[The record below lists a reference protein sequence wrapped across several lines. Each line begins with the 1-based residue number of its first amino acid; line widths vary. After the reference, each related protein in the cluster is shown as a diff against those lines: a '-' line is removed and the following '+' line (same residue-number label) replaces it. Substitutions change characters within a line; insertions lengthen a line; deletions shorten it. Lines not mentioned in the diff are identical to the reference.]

1 MSFAGRQPASLE
13 RSLNRTLGTLVLVS
27 LVVISLAGTWIGRQA
42 MEQFVASRL
51 AHDAEALIAT
61 LDPETG
67 QLGRSLPPVYN
78 QPLSGHYFVIR
89 GTGSGPVRSRSLW
102 DADLETIDA
111 APGESKATFADGPQ
125 GQTLFV
131 WHAGYLLHG
140 QRINVSMAEDIA
152 PLLLALKRFL
162 VAALIAAFAAA
173 ALMYWLQKRILRR
186 GFEQIDAVRE
196 DVRRLSHGES
206 GELGS
211 DVPEEVKPLVAEFNA
226 LITAWR
232 GHLQRSRNAMGN
244 LAHALKSPLQVLLQ
258 HGNDSHDETITTQSE
273 RMRQI
278 IDRELRQARLAGN
291 AHAGQRFNP
300 ETDVP
305 DLVELLSSLYRDKAL
320 VIDTEID
327 APGRVS
333 LDQEDMLE
341 LLGNLLD
348 NAAKWA
354 SRHIMVTVTTKGEES
369 FRITVEDDGPG
380 TDPAISR
387 ELPARGARFDEATP
401 GYGLGLSIVCD
412 IVELYGGQAI
422 FGRSDRLGGFCAS
435 VVLPVRPAAIRPAR
449 PDERP

>member
-27 LVVISLAGTWIGRQA
+27 LVVITLAGTWIGRQA

-51 AHDAEALIAT
+51 AHDAEALMAA
-61 LDPETG
+61 LNPETG
-67 QLGRSLPPVYN
+67 QLSRSLPPVYN
-78 QPLSGHYFVIR
+78 QPLSGHYFIIR

-102 DADLETIDA
+102 DADLETFDA
-111 APGESKATFADGPQ
+111 APGESKAAFADGPQ

-131 WHAGYLLHG
+131 WHAGYELHG
-140 QRINVSMAEDIA
+140 RQISVTMAEDIA

-162 VAALIAAFAAA
+162 IAALVAALAAA
-173 ALMYWLQKRILRR
+173 ARMYWLQKRILRR

-196 DVRRLSHGES
+196 DVRRLSLGES

-211 DVPEEVKPLVAEFNA
+211 DVPEEVKPLVAEFNT

-258 HGNDSHDETITTQSE
+258 HGNDRQDETITVQSE

-291 AHAGQRFNP
+291 AHAGQRFVP
-300 ETDVP
+300 TTDIP

-320 VIDTEID
+320 VVDTEID
-327 APGRVS
+327 APGTVS

-354 SRHIMVTVTTKGEES
+354 TRRILVTATMGEKS
-369 FRITVEDDGPG
+369 FSITVEDDGPG
-380 TDPAISR
+380 TDPSVTH
-387 ELPARGARFDEATP
+387 ELPARGARFDETTP

-412 IVELYGGQAI
+412 IVGLYGGQVT
-422 FGRSDRLGGFCAS
+422 FGGSDRLGGFCARAQ
-435 VVLPVRPAAIRPAR
+435 LPIRSTPAR
-449 PDERP
+449 PDSAKR